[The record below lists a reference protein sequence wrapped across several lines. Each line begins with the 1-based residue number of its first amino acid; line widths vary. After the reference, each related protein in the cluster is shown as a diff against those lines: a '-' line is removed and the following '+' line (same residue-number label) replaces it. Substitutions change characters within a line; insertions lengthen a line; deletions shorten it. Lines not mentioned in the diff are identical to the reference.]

1 MCTGPCC
8 LTENDRRPACTDLLS
23 FVLHIDKHL
32 NSLILQH
39 GKTTYLIL
47 WLIVFC
53 ETGLVLTPFL
63 PGDSL
68 LFTAGTFAARG
79 SLDLGLLLVTF
90 LTSAILG
97 DAVNYAVG
105 KWLGEPGMAA
115 SLMFKMFILNALLL
129 RDPSMCC

>member
-1 MCTGPCC
+1 M
-8 LTENDRRPACTDLLS
+8 
-23 FVLHIDKHL
+23 
-32 NSLILQH
+32 QH

-47 WLIVFC
+47 WSIVFC

-79 SLDLGLLLVTF
+79 SLDLGLLMVTF

-105 KWLGEPGMAA
+105 SWLGEPGLAV
-115 SLMFKMFILNALLL
+115 SLVVKMLHALLL
-129 RDPSMCC
+129 SGPNTYCCEIGICANCMQ